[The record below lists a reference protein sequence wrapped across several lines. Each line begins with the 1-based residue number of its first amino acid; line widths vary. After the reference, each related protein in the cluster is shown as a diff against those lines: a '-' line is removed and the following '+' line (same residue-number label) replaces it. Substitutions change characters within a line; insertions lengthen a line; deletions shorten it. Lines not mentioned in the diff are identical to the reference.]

1 MYWASQRLLGH
12 GLASFA
18 RSAAIVAALVS
29 ASDAQ
34 AESIRSALARAYAGN
49 PDLNQSRASVRARDE
64 ETPKALAG
72 MRPKASIQA

>member
-1 MYWASQRLLGH
+1 MRSTVALLLLLG
-12 GLASFA
+12 GRA
-18 RSAAIVAALVS
+18 
-29 ASDAQ
+29 DAF